1 MLKAL
6 NRKRSDQAKA
16 TVRTWHP
23 EFADR
28 KTFEMLLD
36 QQFWCF
42 GRDITLAPRNAL
54 VEYGFVRHPKP
65 RGNYDGSCYAQRSRQ
80 GTVLAL
86 WGFGVYFAN
95 QHGIL
100 LTRRSSC
107 PFLSDHVLN
116 PVGVWSPSDLTV
128 RSPGMGDAPIVL
140 PLMAR
145 LCRWFSQYETWI
157 LAERPKNFGK
167 LSLDGW
173 MKIVMP
179 RSEMAAAWE
188 AFALE
193 LEELIGRNDLQEP
206 AA

>member
-1 MLKAL
+1 MLKVL
-6 NRKRSDQAKA
+6 NHRRPKRQTSHTSWQ
-16 TVRTWHP
+16 P
-23 EFADR
+23 EFRDR
-28 KTFEMLLD
+28 RAFEMLLD

-65 RGNYDGSCYAQRSRQ
+65 RGSYDGSCYAQRSRQ

-86 WGFGVYFAN
+86 WGFGVYFAHE
-95 QHGIL
+95 QGIL

-107 PFLSDHVLN
+107 PLVSDQALD
-116 PVGVWSPSDLTV
+116 PTGVWSPPDLRV
-128 RSPGMGDAPIVL
+128 RSSALDDAPVVL

-145 LCRWFSQYETWI
+145 LCRWFAQYETWI
-157 LAERPKNFGK
+157 LAQRPKSFGK

-173 MKIVMP
+173 KREVMP
-179 RSEMAAAWE
+179 RSEMALAWE

-193 LEELIGRNDLQEP
+193 LEELSRRNDLAEP